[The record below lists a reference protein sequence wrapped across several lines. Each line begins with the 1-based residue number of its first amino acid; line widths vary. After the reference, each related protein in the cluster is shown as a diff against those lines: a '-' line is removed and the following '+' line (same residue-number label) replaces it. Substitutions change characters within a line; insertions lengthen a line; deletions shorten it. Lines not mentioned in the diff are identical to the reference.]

1 MNAAIDYYRY
11 WDEVGEEEWDEIV
24 NTRIIVID
32 PVANLE
38 MGKTYNVT
46 VPADAVR
53 DKDGNPN
60 SQYSFSF
67 STPFIVTATSPA
79 NNATM
84 VPVGQ
89 TITVTLSGDGVQ
101 GPAFSNITLKAGA
114 TTIESAISLNAN
126 VLTIDPA
133 ANLSNDTTYTVNI
146 PADSIRNAGG
156 VPVNAYSFSF
166 RTLDIMFTGSKRHRT
181 RKRRDQRSG
190 GHDRHGEPY
199 GRDVN
204 RAQFRRNHP

>member
-1 MNAAIDYYRY
+1 
-11 WDEVGEEEWDEIV
+11 
-24 NTRIIVID
+24 
-32 PVANLE
+32 
-38 MGKTYNVT
+38 MGKTYTVT

-67 STPFIVTATSPA
+67 STPFIVTATSPV

-84 VPVGQ
+84 VPVDQ
-89 TITVTLSGDGVQ
+89 TITVTLSGNGVQ

-114 TTIESAISLNAN
+114 TTIQSAVSINAN

-133 ANLSNDTTYTVNI
+133 TNLNNDTTYTVTI

-156 VPVNAYSFSF
+156 VSINAYSFSF
-166 RTLDIMFTGSKRHRT
+166 RTLDIVPPAITGSTPANNATNVAVGTTVTVNLTEETSTGPNFGAITLKDAAGESGECGHRLLPVLG
-181 RKRRDQRSG
+181 RS
-190 GHDRHGEPY
+190 R
-199 GRDVN
+199 
-204 RAQFRRNHP
+204 

>member
-11 WDEVGEEEWDEIV
+11 WEEVGEEEWDERV

-67 STPFIVTATSPA
+67 STSFLVTATSPA

-84 VPVGQ
+84 VPVDQ
-89 TITVTLSGDGVQ
+89 TITVTLSEQRGA
-101 GPAFSNITLKAGA
+101 GPAFSSITLKAGA
-114 TTIESAISLNAN
+114 TTIEADVSLNGN
-126 VLTIDPA
+126 V
-133 ANLSNDTTYTVNI
+133 
-146 PADSIRNAGG
+146 
-156 VPVNAYSFSF
+156 
-166 RTLDIMFTGSKRHRT
+166 
-181 RKRRDQRSG
+181 
-190 GHDRHGEPY
+190 
-199 GRDVN
+199 
-204 RAQFRRNHP
+204 